1 MAGVPLVPPTLTP
14 TATVVTQKSGNP
26 WKPLA
31 IVLALL
37 LVAVLIATALVLTDV
52 MKLGFSLL

>member
-1 MAGVPLVPPTLTP
+1 
-14 TATVVTQKSGNP
+14 VTEKTGNP
-26 WKPLA
+26 WKPIA

-37 LVAVLIATALVLTDV
+37 LVVVLIAAALVATDI

>member
-1 MAGVPLVPPTLTP
+1 MTL
-14 TATVVTQKSGNP
+14 KRGNP
-26 WKPLA
+26 WKPIA

-37 LVAVLIATALVLTDV
+37 LAAVLICAGLVAADV

>member
-1 MAGVPLVPPTLTP
+1 
-14 TATVVTQKSGNP
+14 VTQKPGNP
-26 WKPLA
+26 WKPIA

-52 MKLGFSLL
+52 MRLGFSLL

>member
-14 TATVVTQKSGNP
+14 TATVVTQKAGNP

-37 LVAVLIATALVLTDV
+37 LLVVLIAAALVATDV

>member
-1 MAGVPLVPPTLTP
+1 VSDKPR
-14 TATVVTQKSGNP
+14 NP
-26 WKPLA
+26 WKPIA

-37 LVAVLIATALVLTDV
+37 LVVVLIAAALVATDI

>member
-1 MAGVPLVPPTLTP
+1 MSDKPR
-14 TATVVTQKSGNP
+14 NP
-26 WKPLA
+26 WKPIA

-37 LVAVLIATALVLTDV
+37 LVVVLIAAALVATDI

>member
-1 MAGVPLVPPTLTP
+1 MTRD
-14 TATVVTQKSGNP
+14 P
-26 WKPLA
+26 WKPIA
-31 IVLALL
+31 IVLALF

>member
-14 TATVVTQKSGNP
+14 TATVVTQKGGNP

-37 LVAVLIATALVLTDV
+37 LLVVLIAAALVATDV

>member
-1 MAGVPLVPPTLTP
+1 MTEKP
-14 TATVVTQKSGNP
+14 SNP
-26 WKPLA
+26 WKPIA

-37 LVAVLIATALVLTDV
+37 LIVVLIAAALVATDI

>member
-1 MAGVPLVPPTLTP
+1 
-14 TATVVTQKSGNP
+14 VTQKPGNP
-26 WKPLA
+26 WKPIA

-52 MKLGFSLL
+52 VKLGFSLL

>member
-1 MAGVPLVPPTLTP
+1 
-14 TATVVTQKSGNP
+14 VTQRSGNP

-37 LVAVLIATALVLTDV
+37 LLIVLVAAALVVTDV

>member
-1 MAGVPLVPPTLTP
+1 MTP
-14 TATVVTQKSGNP
+14 QPGNP

-37 LVAVLIATALVLTDV
+37 LLVVLIAAALVATDV